1 MAKRDKATRLTIY
14 NHKGGVGKTTLTI
27 NLAAALAEQG
37 HKVLLIDSDPQCN
50 ITSYLFED
58 SAVDNLLNN
67 SDEEN
72 GETIWSALKP
82 VAEGD
87 GKFRDVGIY
96 KTSIS
101 RLFLLPGDI
110 RLSEYEVKL
119 SGSWNECFSREK
131 SGFNV
136 TTSLSRLA
144 NYYIEAHQLDFIFF
158 DTGPNIGPLNR
169 AILLDCD
176 YFLVPGACDLFSV
189 RALKTLGASLI
200 KWIVDWETIRNLAPE
215 GCPLLKG
222 KPAFLGYVPQ
232 GFRVYGQGMAQWPS
246 HYHAKFD
253 KELRTSVLRPLGR
266 VSSDLIAVPVA
277 QAKLGEVKNFS
288 HLVQKSQEQGV
299 SLWKVQG
306 GPEYQVEE
314 AKEVFHSMAK
324 KLKKRIK
331 GA

>member
-1 MAKRDKATRLTIY
+1 MVKRRKPIRLTIY
-14 NHKGGVGKTTLTI
+14 NHKGGVGKTTLTV

-37 HKVLLIDSDPQCN
+37 HRVLLIDSDPQCN
-50 ITSYLFED
+50 ITSYLCED
-58 SAVDNLLNN
+58 SVVDDLLNN

-82 VAEGD
+82 AVEGT
-87 GKFRDVGIY
+87 GELRKVKIY
-96 KTSIS
+96 ETSIDG
-101 RLFLLPGDI
+101 LFLLPGDI
-110 RLSEYEVKL
+110 RLSDYEIEL
-119 SGSWNECFSREK
+119 SDNWGSCAEGKKR
-131 SGFNV
+131 GFIV
-136 TTSLSRLA
+136 TTGLSRLA
-144 NYYIEAHQLDFIFF
+144 DYYAEAYQLDFIFF

-189 RALKTLGASLI
+189 RALKTLGMSLVR
-200 KWIVDWETIRNLAPE
+200 WIGDWKTIRKLAPE
-215 GCPLLKG
+215 GYPLLPG
-222 KPAFLGYVPQ
+222 KPAFLGYIPQ
-232 GFRVYGQGMAQWPS
+232 GFRAYGQGMTQWSS

-253 KELRTSVLRPLGR
+253 KEMRISVLKPLEQI
-266 VSSDLIAVPVA
+266 SSKLVAVPRKNS
-277 QAKLGEVKNFS
+277 KLGEVKNFS

-299 SLWKVQG
+299 PLWKVQG

-314 AKEVFHSMAK
+314 AKEIFHSMAT